1 MLQAQ
6 QQQQQHQKQQQM
18 QRDGSDLDGS
28 RRPQSPGSAEN
39 APSPS
44 KRPRL
49 EGAPFSGPQ
58 GMMPNG
64 RGQPQGMP
72 GQQVGPAN
80 NALQTSQLL
89 LNSGINPNTLTPQQF
104 QQFQGSNPA
113 GQ

>member
-1 MLQAQ
+1 MQLMQQ
-6 QQQQQHQKQQQM
+6 QQLQQQQQHQKQNQM

-49 EGAPFSGPQ
+49 EGAPFNGQQ

-64 RGQPQGMP
+64 RGQPQGIP
-72 GQQVGPAN
+72 GQQVGPTNSAIH
-80 NALQTSQLL
+80 ATQML
-89 LNSGINPNTLTPQQF
+89 LNSGINPSALTP
-104 QQFQGSNPA
+104 
-113 GQ
+113 